1 MKQLA
6 IQEYLRSGKTLTD
19 LKQEYHIDS
28 IINNELD
35 VVVFNYTPLTP
46 LNTEIGKEARALFLQ
61 LKTWNV
67 VGKSIGGFLDIHNKD
82 IKSTLDTF
90 NWDNAK
96 AYNKY
101 DGCLVVLYFYKD
113 EWRLGTR
120 FSTDGKCNV
129 FSPNSGESKIHWID
143 VFKNT
148 LVEYGMQWEDFTNLL
163 DEHKYYTFELCT
175 PWNRNTVI
183 YPNSLIKLLAIVD
196 SLTLLEDSMNEPKL
210 KVFEPEFNV
219 VNSLEEV
226 YSLISKN
233 DDPLDNE
240 GFVIIDNI
248 FNRIKVKNP
257 KYDELSFESYSVDDF
272 KSLKNYSNA
281 IMLAISG
288 GQEYYCVICKPDP
301 GFGSPSVSCT
311 AVNPGENLVF
321 LPEQHCSVTGPYT
334 SVVDCG
340 NNCLGYVPFD
350 GGGGGGGGPL
360 SIQQTKTC
368 STSWNPKTNNIPK
381 DEKITNLLKD
391 FVEFIGWFNNKYL
404 EYKSTE
410 NVLVKELLVS
420 IWSFAFDELSKGKGI
435 GDIINSSSE
444 VDQVK
449 ALELYHLIVQ
459 NS

>member
-28 IINNELD
+28 IINNELG
-35 VVVFNYTPLTP
+35 VVVFNYTTLTP

-61 LKTWNV
+61 LKTWFV

-82 IKSTLDTF
+82 INLTLDAF
-90 NWDNAK
+90 NWNEAK

-101 DGCLVVLYFYKD
+101 DGCLVVLYHYK
-113 EWRLGTR
+113 EQWRLGTR

-129 FSPNSGESKIHWID
+129 FSPNSGESEIHWID

-148 LVEYGMQWEDFTNLL
+148 LVEYGMQWEYFVTLL
-163 DEHKYYTFELCT
+163 DEYKYYTFELCT

-196 SLTLLEDSMNEPKL
+196 SSTLLEEDINEPKL

-219 VNSLEEV
+219 VNSLEDV

-233 DDPLDNE
+233 DDPIENE
-240 GFVIIDNI
+240 GFVVVDKF

-257 KYDELSFESYSVDDF
+257 KYDALSFTSYSVNDF
-272 KSLKNYSNA
+272 KSLKNYSEA
-281 IMLAISG
+281 IMLLASTQSYWCIQCQG
-288 GQEYYCVICKPDP
+288 TEMDP
-301 GFGSPSVSCT
+301 GVPVTTCMTGDSFGNPPIILGGLFCT
-311 AVNPGENLVF
+311 F
-321 LPEQHCSVTGPYT
+321 TGPFT
-334 SVVDCG
+334 DIFDCS
-340 NNCLGYVPFD
+340 NNCLGYIPP
-350 GGGGGGGGPL
+350 GGGGAM
-360 SIQQTKTC
+360 STQSTKSC
-368 STSWNPKTNNIPK
+368 STSWNPKGSNLPK
-381 DEKITNLLKD
+381 NEKVTSLVND
-391 FVEFIGWFNNKYL
+391 FVSFIGWFNNKYL
-404 EYKSTE
+404 EYKSTG

-420 IWSFAFDELSKGKGI
+420 IWSYAFDELSNGKSI
-435 GDIINSSSE
+435 GEIINSSYE

-449 ALELYHLIVQ
+449 ALELYHLIVLD
-459 NS
+459 N

>member
-28 IINNELD
+28 TINDELE
-35 VVVFNYTPLTP
+35 VVVFNYSPLTP
-46 LNTEIGKEARALFLQ
+46 MNTEIAKEARALFLQ
-61 LKTWNV
+61 LKTWLV
-67 VGKSIGGFLDIHNKD
+67 VGKSIGGFLDINHKEIN
-82 IKSTLDTF
+82 STLDVF
-90 NWDNAK
+90 NWDKAK
-96 AYNKY
+96 AYHKY
-101 DGCLVVLYFYKD
+101 DGCLIVLYFYKE

-129 FSPNSGESKIHWID
+129 FSPNSGESNLHWID

-148 LVEYGMQWEDFTNLL
+148 LIEYGMQWENFTSLL
-163 DEHKYYTFELCT
+163 DKYKYYTFELCT

-196 SLTLLEDSMNEPKL
+196 SLTLLEDDINVPKL
-210 KVFEPEFNV
+210 TVFEPKFEI
-219 VNSLEEV
+219 VNSLKDV

-240 GFVIIDNI
+240 GYVIVDNS

-257 KYDELSFESYSVDDF
+257 NYDELSFKSYSTDDF
-272 KSLKNYSNA
+272 KSLKNYSKA
-281 IMLAISG
+281 IMMAVS
-288 GQEYYCVICKPDP
+288 GQEYYCVICNPDP
-301 GFGSPSVSCT
+301 GYGSPSASCT

-321 LPEQHCSVTGPYT
+321 IPEQHCTVTGPYL
-334 SVVDCG
+334 SVIDCG
-340 NNCLGYVPFD
+340 NNCPGYIPNN
-350 GGGGGGGGPL
+350 GGGGGVA
-360 SIQQTKTC
+360 SIQSVKGC
-368 STSWNPKTNNIPK
+368 STSWNPKSNNIAK
-381 DEKITNLLKD
+381 DEKITSLLKD
-391 FVEFIGWFNNKYL
+391 FVSFIGWFNNKYL

-410 NVLVKELLVS
+410 SVLVKELLVS

-459 NS
+459 DN

>member
-6 IQEYLRSGKTLTD
+6 IQKYLKSGKTLTD

-101 DGCLVVLYFYKD
+101 DGCLIVLYFYKD

-129 FSPNSGESKIHWID
+129 FSPNSGESKIHWIN

-196 SLTLLEDSMNEPKL
+196 SLTLLEDSINEPKL
-210 KVFEPEFNV
+210 KVFEPEFET
-219 VNSLEEV
+219 VNKLEDV
-226 YSLISKN
+226 HFLISKN

-240 GFVIIDNI
+240 GYVVVDKN
-248 FNRIKVKNP
+248 FNRVKVKNP
-257 KYDELSFESYSVDDF
+257 KYDALSFTSYSDDDF
-272 KSLKNYSNA
+272 KNLKKYSVA
-281 IMLAISG
+281 IMVASSTVEYWCVQCE
-288 GQEYYCVICKPDP
+288 GQENFPAGPINRCMSATGQPGMPPIILGGIGCVI
-301 GFGSPSVSCT
+301 
-311 AVNPGENLVF
+311 
-321 LPEQHCSVTGPYT
+321 TGPYV
-334 SVVDCG
+334 SSVDCSNNCIGSTG
-340 NNCLGYVPFD
+340 NNPQG
-350 GGGGGGGGPL
+350 L
-360 SIQQTKTC
+360 STKTC
-368 STSWNPKTNNIPK
+368 STSWNPKVNSIKK
-381 DEKITNLLKD
+381 DEKITNLLND

-410 NVLVKELLVS
+410 SVLVKELLVS
-420 IWSFAFDELSKGKGI
+420 IWSYAFDELSKGKGI
-435 GDIINSSSE
+435 GDIINSSYE

-459 NS
+459 DS

>member
-19 LKQEYHIDS
+19 LKQEYHIDC
-28 IINNELD
+28 IVNDELD
-35 VVVFNYTPLTP
+35 LVVFNYSPLTP

-82 IKSTLDTF
+82 ISSTLNIF
-90 NWDNAK
+90 NWAKAK

-101 DGCLVVLYFYKD
+101 DGCLVVLYYYKD
-113 EWRLGTR
+113 EWRIGTR

-129 FSPNSGESKIHWID
+129 FSPNSGESNLQWID

-148 LVEYGMQWEDFTNLL
+148 LVEYGMQWKDFISLL
-163 DEHKYYTFELCT
+163 DENKYYTFELCT

-196 SLTLLEDSMNEPKL
+196 SLTLLEDSINQPKL
-210 KVFEPEFNV
+210 KVFEPEFEII
-219 VNSLEEV
+219 NSLEDV
-226 YSLISKN
+226 HSLISKN
-233 DDPLDNE
+233 DDPLENE
-240 GFVIIDNI
+240 GYIVVDKN
-248 FNRIKVKNP
+248 FNRIKIKNL
-257 KYDELSFESYSVDDF
+257 KYEELNFTSYSTDDF
-272 KSLKNYSNA
+272 KSLKKYANDIS
-281 IMLAISG
+281 IMASILD
-288 GQEYYCVICKPDP
+288 YYCVVCNPLP
-301 GFGSPSVSCT
+301 GYGPPTNSCVSVQVGDVPSYI
-311 AVNPGENLVF
+311 
-321 LPEQHCSVTGPYT
+321 PELRCAITKVLN
-334 SVVDCG
+334 CG
-340 NNCLGYVPFD
+340 NCPGYID
-350 GGGGGGGGPL
+350 DTEQL
-360 SIQQTKTC
+360 SIQSTQAC
-368 STSWNPKTNNIPK
+368 STSWNPKANSVPTNQN
-381 DEKITNLLKD
+381 ITNLLKD
-391 FVEFIGWFNNKYL
+391 FVSFIGWFNNKYL

-410 NVLVKELLVS
+410 SVLVKELLVS

>member
-28 IINNELD
+28 IVNNELG

-46 LNTEIGKEARALFLQ
+46 MDTEIGREARALFLQ
-61 LKTWNV
+61 MKTWFV
-67 VGKSIGGFLDIHNKD
+67 VGKSIGGFLDVNNKD
-82 IKSTLDTF
+82 IASVNFDW
-90 NWDNAK
+90 NNAK
-96 AYNKY
+96 AYHKY
-101 DGCLVVLYFYKD
+101 DGCLVVLYYYKD
-113 EWRLGTR
+113 EWMLGTR

-148 LVEYGMQWEDFTNLL
+148 LVEYGMQWEYFITLL
-163 DEHKYYTFELCT
+163 DEYKYYTFELCT

-196 SLTLLEDSMNEPKL
+196 SNTLIEQDLNEPKL
-210 KVFEPEFNV
+210 KVFEPEFET
-219 VNSLEEV
+219 VNSLEDV

-240 GFVIIDNI
+240 GYVVVDKN
-248 FNRIKVKNP
+248 FNRVKVKNP
-257 KYDELSFESYSVDDF
+257 KYDALSFTSYSDDDF
-272 KSLKNYSNA
+272 KNLKKYSIS
-281 IMLAISG
+281 IMVASSTVEYWCVQCS
-288 GQEYYCVICKPDP
+288 GQE
-301 GFGSPSVSCT
+301 
-311 AVNPGENLVF
+311 ANPGEPINR
-321 LPEQHCSVTGPYT
+321 CDSVTGQPGVPPIILGGIGCVITGPYV
-334 SVVDCG
+334 SSVDCSNNCIGSIG
-340 NNCLGYVPFD
+340 NNPQG
-350 GGGGGGGGPL
+350 L
-360 SIQQTKTC
+360 SVKTC
-368 STSWNPKTNNIPK
+368 STSWNPKANSIPK
-381 DEKITNLLKD
+381 DEKITNLLRD

-410 NVLVKELLVS
+410 SVLVKELLVS
-420 IWSFAFDELSKGKGI
+420 IWSYAFDELSKGKGI

-449 ALELYHLIVQ
+449 ALELYHLIVTD
-459 NS
+459 N